1 MTEAI
6 QAIVDGVFGG
16 SRAAYNAAL
25 AKAGANTFVARAAV
39 ADELLRAQIEGA
51 LQVPAPTDP
60 QIRLFYGAYASVL
73 IRPFKVAPAAPWL
86 GNRRAGFALAA
97 SAPAALF
104 RLPSAVASPFTTG
117 LGSFTVTPTDEA
129 LPLGAVPLEAARPAI
144 RTTLL
149 SFARTQAYEDAAR
162 KRAESALTGRPAC
175 ATICRTRRSSR
186 SRRTCRSSRSAPRN
200 PPTRPEDGGRR
211 LRSDPTPV
219 RSNPHA
225 GKATGQTEA

>member
-1 MTEAI
+1 MTAVTHDRDVAFTVLYDRLVETGLAKIADERVTEAI

-16 SRAAYNAAL
+16 SRSAYNAAL

-51 LQVPAPTDP
+51 LRVPAPTDL
-60 QIRLFYGAYASVL
+60 QIRLFYGAYADVL

-86 GNRRAGFALAA
+86 GNRTIGFALAA

-117 LGSFTVTPTDEA
+117 LGAFTVTPMDEA

-144 RTTLL
+144 HTTLL

-162 KRAESALTGRPAC
+162 KRAEFSLARTTCLRDDLPNPAVVSVSTYLPFLAL
-175 ATICRTRRSSR
+175 SS
-186 SRRTCRSSRSAPRN
+186 
-200 PPTRPEDGGRR
+200 
-211 LRSDPTPV
+211 
-219 RSNPHA
+219 
-225 GKATGQTEA
+225 

>member
-16 SRAAYNAAL
+16 SRPAYNAAL
-25 AKAGANTFVARAAV
+25 AKAGANMFVARAAV

-51 LQVPAPTDP
+51 LQVPAPTDL
-60 QIRLFYGAYASVL
+60 QIRLFYSAYANVL

-117 LGSFTVTPTDEA
+117 LGSFTVTPMDEA
-129 LPLGAVPLEAARPAI
+129 LPLGAVPLEPARAGDPNDAPLLRAHAGVRGRRPQARRVGAEPDDLPPRRPAEPGG
-144 RTTLL
+144 RVSVDLPAVPRAQLL
-149 SFARTQAYEDAAR
+149 
-162 KRAESALTGRPAC
+162 
-175 ATICRTRRSSR
+175 
-186 SRRTCRSSRSAPRN
+186 
-200 PPTRPEDGGRR
+200 TRPGVARYGRASTA
-211 LRSDPTPV
+211 LFQDCP
-219 RSNPHA
+219 
-225 GKATGQTEA
+225 